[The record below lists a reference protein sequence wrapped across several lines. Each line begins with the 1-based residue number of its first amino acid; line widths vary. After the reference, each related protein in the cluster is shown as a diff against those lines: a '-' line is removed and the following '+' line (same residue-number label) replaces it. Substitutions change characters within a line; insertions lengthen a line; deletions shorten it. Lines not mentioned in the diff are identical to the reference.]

1 MAWITVKINEEE
13 LGRSIPSVSVGHKR
27 LSMNKAACKLMDV
40 DREQY
45 KYVQFME
52 DDKNPNL
59 VGIRFWNKNA
69 NPDCVPLKKKIV
81 DGVPIGG
88 IDVAN
93 ANLMKRV
100 FGNISDSPKITKY
113 RVKRDEDD
121 AHVLVVFK
129 T

>member
-27 LSMNKAACKLMDV
+27 LSINKAACELMDV

-81 DGVPIGG
+81 DGAPVGG

-100 FGNISDSPKITKY
+100 FGNISDSPTITKY